1 MGELAAYL
9 EGQKRDIAFENC
21 RWLILVHRELQKIKA
36 GRSYSNGRA
45 LENRQSSET
54 LEGNEK
60 GNRQKIIKRIDC
72 STKCPKEIR
81 THKFACFSSWKSL
94 FSDRARFKE
103 VWRFLFCFFKEY
115 SLEYYQIIERQ
126 DVCL

>member
-9 EGQKRDIAFENC
+9 EGQKRDTAFENC

-60 GNRQKIIKRIDC
+60 GNRQKIIKRID
-72 STKCPKEIR
+72 
-81 THKFACFSSWKSL
+81 
-94 FSDRARFKE
+94 
-103 VWRFLFCFFKEY
+103 
-115 SLEYYQIIERQ
+115 
-126 DVCL
+126 